1 MNIPVA
7 VCGAGSLEDSAAVFC
22 PVCNTPGK
30 KVRPKTVKNIVKEDR
45 QPVVLEGYHLCL
57 SKDCAVVYFGQQIFR
72 KNDVKVRIGFKE
84 TEHPIPVCYCKN
96 VAEKDIFDHVV
107 IQGCCKDLKDIQEHT
122 GANTG
127 KECLTKNPAG
137 T

>member
-1 MNIPVA
+1 MNPVS
-7 VCGAGSLEDSAAVFC
+7 VCGANPQDTTTARC

-30 KVRPKTVKNIVKEDR
+30 KVRPETIKNLLNKDKI
-45 QPVVLEGYHLCL
+45 PGILEGYNLCL
-57 SKDCAVVYFGQQIFR
+57 SRDCDVVYFGRQIFR
-72 KNDVKVRIGFKE
+72 KNDVKVRVWYKE
-84 TEHPIPVCYCKN
+84 TEHPIPVCYCKD
-96 VAEKDIFDHVV
+96 VTERDIIDHIAVR
-107 IQGCCKDLKDIQEHT
+107 GCCNDLKDIQEHT